1 MTRKWAV
8 IILCLAAVS
17 VLFPAC
23 LMAGAADIPAIEVWR
38 ALSGG
43 EVSRKVWRAIVCDI
57 RVPMALCAMLSGMAL
72 AVSGLLMQTL
82 FRNPLAGPSIMGIS
96 SGASLGVA
104 IVVLAGAGAGLGAL
118 GGALAGAMA
127 IMGVLL
133 AMARRV
139 SSGSMLLIVGVL
151 IGYLASSAI
160 SLLSY
165 FAPEHSVHAFVVWG
179 LGNFTSVSPSDLAL
193 YCALIAG
200 FIVWSVFYIKPL
212 DALLLGERYAAASG
226 VNLRATRTGILWLSG
241 ALAAIVTAWCGPI
254 AFIGM
259 AVPHMARL
267 SLGTS
272 RHAWLLPATIL
283 FGAVTGLLT
292 AWLSVAPATSGVLP
306 VNAITPML
314 GIPVILY
321 IIIKGNRRTYD

>member
-1 MTRKWAV
+1 MTRRWSV
-8 IILCLAAVS
+8 IIISLAAIC

-23 LMAGAADIPAIEVWR
+23 LMAGAVEIPATDVFK
-38 ALSGG
+38 AVAGG
-43 EVSRKVWRAIVCDI
+43 ETGRKVWRAIVCDI
-57 RVPMALCAMLSGMAL
+57 RLPMTLCALLSGMAL

-104 IVVLAGAGAGLGAL
+104 LVVLAGAGAGFGAL
-118 GGALAGAMA
+118 GGALAGAMI

-133 AMARRV
+133 VMARRV
-139 SSGSMLLIVGVL
+139 SSGAMLLIVGVL

-165 FAPEHSVHAFVVWG
+165 FAPQQSVHAFVVWG
-179 LGNFTSVSPSDLAL
+179 LGNFSSVRSGDMAL
-193 YCALIAG
+193 FASL
-200 FIVWSVFYIKPL
+200 VLVLVLWSAIYIKPL

-226 VNLRATRTGILWLSG
+226 VNLRAVRMGILWLSG

-267 SLGTS
+267 ALGTS
-272 RHAWLLPATIL
+272 RHIWLLPATALI
-283 FGAVTGLLT
+283 GAVTGMLT
-292 AWLSVAPATSGVLP
+292 AWLSVLPLATGTLP
-306 VNAITPML
+306 VNAITPVL

-321 IIIKGNRRTYD
+321 IIIKGNRSAYD